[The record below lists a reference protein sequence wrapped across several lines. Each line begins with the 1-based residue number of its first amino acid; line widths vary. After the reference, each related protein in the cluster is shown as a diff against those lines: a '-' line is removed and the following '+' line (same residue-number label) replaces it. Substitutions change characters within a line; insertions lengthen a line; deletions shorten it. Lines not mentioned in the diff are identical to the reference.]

1 MEFDSGSSV
10 SIVSCESLSK
20 LGINVCL
27 SPSQKILRVA
37 NNERLVVKA
46 RTVVDVQFNGKLLKD
61 LELFVIEGK
70 CPSLMGQTWI
80 NEFLGQDWLHR
91 TLRLLKDRQ
100 RTCNVSSVSCV
111 SKSVDVKSIGSVVSH
126 VPSVQCDVPVKVSHG
141 DQRPID
147 RVTANKHKVGL
158 EENGSIK
165 LRKTSELKK
174 TEV

>member
-1 MEFDSGSSV
+1 M
-10 SIVSCESLSK
+10 
-20 LGINVCL
+20 
-27 SPSQKILRVA
+27 
-37 NNERLVVKA
+37 
-46 RTVVDVQFNGKLLKD
+46 KD

-100 RTCNVSSVSCV
+100 RTCNVSSASYV

-126 VPSVQCDVPVKVSHG
+126 VPSVQCDLPVKARYG
-141 DQRPID
+141 NQRPID

-158 EENGSIK
+158 KENGSIK
-165 LRKTSELKK
+165 LRKISELKK
-174 TEV
+174 SSIFQKGLGLIRGAEAKLALKEGAQPKSLV